1 MSLRP
6 ERWCVSLDG
15 EGRVKKIDAELK
27 EKLAPFGASRSAR
40 FRFAYE
46 LAFAIVC
53 GDRTNATLQAAITA
67 IQAANGLNCS
77 YRFPAVPTK
86 AGEEGLFTTG
96 DVLSPFHKFRASR
109 PFRAALVKEAVAEAS
124 FLAPF
129 SRGTH
134 AVARVA

>member
-1 MSLRP
+1 MSLP
-6 ERWCVSLDG
+6 TERWCVSIKP
-15 EGRVKKIDAELK
+15 RTKQIDPILK
-27 EKLAPFGASRSAR
+27 EKLSPYGATRSAR
-40 FRFAYE
+40 FQFAYE

-53 GDRTNATLQAAITA
+53 GDNTNEIVRAILDGW
-67 IQAANGLNCS
+67 QQANGIKKS
-77 YRFPAVPTK
+77 YQEFPAVPTK

-109 PFRAALVKEAVAEAS
+109 PFRAALVQEAVAEAS